1 MIFRKRKS
9 DIVLTDKEQEKFMSE
24 EFQEFDTTPTLTL
37 EPFAA
42 EEKQE
47 VAAVAAPEDGGCI
60 CGSDRSDEF
69 CYDFTVR
76 CRNSEKNGRFFRDR
90 VGKCENQGYG

>member
-47 VAAVAAPEDGGCI
+47 VAAVAQPVEPAFD
-60 CGSDRSDEF
+60 DRLIS
-69 CYDFTVR
+69 
-76 CRNSEKNGRFFRDR
+76 
-90 VGKCENQGYG
+90 

>member
-37 EPFAA
+37 EPFAS

-47 VAAVAAPEDGGCI
+47 VAAVAAP
-60 CGSDRSDEF
+60 
-69 CYDFTVR
+69 
-76 CRNSEKNGRFFRDR
+76 
-90 VGKCENQGYG
+90 

>member
-1 MIFRKRKS
+1 
-9 DIVLTDKEQEKFMSE
+9 MSE

-47 VAAVAAPEDGGCI
+47 VAAVAAPEEPAFD
-60 CGSDRSDEF
+60 D
-69 CYDFTVR
+69 
-76 CRNSEKNGRFFRDR
+76 RDR
-90 VGKCENQGYG
+90 KSVV